1 MVLSCFR
8 HIFVVFCKTKCILH
22 MQQLACYVQNWCNT
36 QFQHNLSVLP
46 PSFRFWRGLSKKWEL
61 GLFNSLYVFFFKF
74 FFIDLMKLTLL
85 WFGFVWI
92 ESAKYIYIYIYA
104 TIHCTVYICILHSS
118 GTLQR
123 WQVACVAFSLSLV
136 GVQRPILLSLMGPR
150 SQDTLCYFLLIF
162 IFLCNVST
170 HI

>member
-92 ESAKYIYIYIYA
+92 ESAKYIYIY
-104 TIHCTVYICILHSS
+104 TQQFTVQYTSVYYTALELYKGGKLLVLLLVCLSWVCNDQYCCHLWAHAHKTHSVIS
-118 GTLQR
+118 
-123 WQVACVAFSLSLV
+123 F
-136 GVQRPILLSLMGPR
+136 
-150 SQDTLCYFLLIF
+150 
-162 IFLCNVST
+162 
-170 HI
+170 